1 MLCNK
6 CREEMTL
13 MPPESRGMPPDTWY
27 CHKDGL
33 YAREVPGMFATD
45 SGYIVFYS
53 ADEQSDATSD

>member
-13 MPPESRGMPPDTWY
+13 MPPESTTTRPPDTWY
-27 CHKDGL
+27 CHKDRM

-53 ADEQSDATSD
+53 ADEQSDASG